1 MDKKNLN
8 NIAKILLAF
17 GVLASPM
24 VLANQVSADNSIANT
39 TDTTLKAQA
48 ESAVITTENVVSNV
62 VSNKDESEPKEDI
75 KLSESETN
83 KDEVRKQSTD
93 NTELTT
99 ETISEDDENIETIS
113 EVTSSQSKDEIS
125 EDKLTTEDAQFTLT
139 NSQKEE
145 LKKAGCSDSE
155 ISKIQEDI
163 KSKLAIDKEFDVKS
177 YLNNIINSYNNT
189 LNISDYVKK
198 QPLAAANETE
208 AGRDISNDITEAEIH
223 IGKTKQEGVL
233 DAGNGEGL
241 AWSVAFKAPDD
252 TKAGDYFDINLSDNW
267 TLKGIESDTD
277 NANPI
282 NINGVTVADGKRL
295 SRQKIRY
302 TFNENI
308 KNLDEIRVA
317 VQYGGYDVKEKVK
330 DSKTQT
336 FTVSVGDHS
345 DSKEL
350 YVDYGKVSY
359 DSHQTGINGKS
370 NYTAFDPKTGE
381 FTQVFYINPDS
392 KFIQSANNEYFNG
405 TVGVVIRNK
414 DINFNET
421 QVDFV
426 NNDVSVDVV
435 KVPARTHMPDAVY
448 ENPVNGESDSNIKA
462 NKLQDGSISIDLGR
476 TSIDNPYIITIKS
489 KINPNVEVI
498 NLGSSATIYGNGNAD
513 LTLANIIHLQTG
525 NTGGT
530 GVEKKGSFI
539 EHHIYITKDK
549 DGKETSRKVEDGKLQ
564 EGKKDQSYT
573 TGKVEKDGFE
583 FVR

>member
-1 MDKKNLN
+1 MDKKNFN

-48 ESAVITTENVVSNV
+48 ESAVITTENVVSN
-62 VSNKDESEPKEDI
+62 KDESELKEDI

-83 KDEVRKQSTD
+83 KDEVKKQSTD

-177 YLNNIINSYNNT
+177 YLNNIINLYNNT

-267 TLKGIESDTD
+267 TLKGIEPDTD

-330 DSKTQT
+330 DSKPQT
-336 FTVSVGDHS
+336 FTVSVGDNS
-345 DSKEL
+345 DSKQL

-359 DSHQTGINGKS
+359 DSYQTGINGKS
-370 NYTAFDPKTGE
+370 NYTAFDLKTGE

-392 KFIQSANNEYFNG
+392 KFIQAANNEYFNG

-414 DINFNET
+414 DIDFNET

-426 NNDVSVDVV
+426 NNDISVDVV

-476 TSIDNPYIITIKS
+476 ESIDNPYIITIKS

-498 NLGSSATIYGNGNAD
+498 NLGSNATIYGNGNAD
-513 LTLANIIHLQTG
+513 LTLANSIHIQTG

-530 GVEKKGSFI
+530 GVEKKGSFQ
-539 EHHIYITKDK
+539 EHHIYQTK
-549 DGKETSRKVEDGKLQ
+549 KL
-564 EGKKDQSYT
+564 
-573 TGKVEKDGFE
+573 
-583 FVR
+583 